1 MAWPKKGSLSADMKA
16 LLFKGLRLLEV
27 GVVVAVLGGVYFS
40 HLESVRFHGDE
51 SHWIATSCFWE
62 AWVTPGFIEPP
73 WLSQSVVPD
82 EFPMS
87 DRLAA
92 TLASETSPTHV
103 WGTHYWTLT
112 QPPVSR
118 YMIAL
123 GRIAGGYG
131 VADLNAPWDFEVSDA
146 QNTRMGAMPSP
157 GLLWSSRATMAF
169 LSVISGTILFM
180 LVRRCAGPV
189 GGYAFVVLF
198 VGSEFLR
205 LHLRRAMS
213 EAPLLFFTVLALLCA
228 ARALS
233 MAQRH
238 LWRSMAWLLLMGVCA
253 GLAGAAKLNGL
264 MLGFAGMALCFAVAY
279 QHRGRDAKW
288 PWVAVGAAILVLA
301 IALAVFG
308 AVNPFLYRQPLL
320 RTAAMVQF
328 RRWEMTG
335 QTQNS
340 QWHIPDL
347 FAWLGIVPRR
357 ILSEYPAVHFGLI
370 NGLLAALGLYALAH
384 AARRRLAGKEET
396 AGATGAAILTVAA
409 VTALPMLTTPLDWD
423 RYYMYPVLFVS
434 VGMAVGLGWIV
445 QNFPCIVEH
454 YRND

>member
-1 MAWPKKGSLSADMKA
+1 MSKWSSADMKT
-16 LLFKGLRLLEV
+16 LLVKSLRLLEV
-27 GVVVAVLGGVYFS
+27 GVVVAVLSGVYF
-40 HLESVRFHGDE
+40 HRLERVRFHGDE

-62 AWVTPGFIEPP
+62 AWVTPGFVEPQ
-73 WLSQSVVPD
+73 WLSESVTPG
-82 EFPMS
+82 EFPVS
-87 DRLAA
+87 DRMAA
-92 TLASETSPTHV
+92 TLAAEASTTHV
-103 WGTHYWTLT
+103 WGAHYWTLT

-131 VADLNAPWDFEVSDA
+131 LADLNVPWDFDVSDV
-146 QNTRMGAMPSP
+146 QNTSLGAMPSP

-169 LSVISGTILFM
+169 LSVVSGAILFM

-189 GGYAFVVLF
+189 GGYAFAVLF

-233 MAQRH
+233 VARRH
-238 LWRSMAWLLLMGVCA
+238 LGRSLAWLLLMSVCA

-264 MLGFAGMALCFAVAY
+264 MLGFAGMALCFVVAY
-279 QHRGRDAKW
+279 RHRGRDAKW
-288 PWVAVGAAILVLA
+288 LWVAVGAAILVLA
-301 IALAVFG
+301 ITLAVFW

-335 QTQNS
+335 QTRNS
-340 QWHIPDL
+340 RWHIPDL

-370 NGLLAALGLYALAH
+370 NGLLAALGLYALAR
-384 AARRRLAGKEET
+384 AAWRWLAGKDEA
-396 AGATGAAILTVAA
+396 AGATGIALLAVAA

-434 VGMAVGLGWIV
+434 VGMAVGVGWIV
-445 QNFPCIVEH
+445 QNFSCIVDH